1 MKIVKMLPVA
11 MLVALVACESQ
22 SSGSSDKAVAL
33 ESQSQRISY
42 LLGMDNGKNIRGIG
56 LEIDTE
62 AFNRGVS
69 DGLADQPPALTEE
82 QIAETVKT
90 FEAEMMAKRDE
101 MQQAEEQAF
110 SLQAEGNLKEGQAF
124 LAENGTKEGV
134 VTTASG
140 LQYKVI
146 SAGSGA
152 KPTVD
157 STVEVHYAG
166 RLLDG
171 TEFDSSVKRGVP
183 ATFGVTQV
191 IAGWTEALQLMPQGS
206 KWELYIPADLA
217 YGPGGTGP
225 IGPNQVLIF
234 EVELLNANVSAD

>member
-69 DGLADQPPALTEE
+69 DGLTDQPPALTEE

-134 VTTASG
+134 VTTARDR
-140 LQYKVI
+140 K
-146 SAGSGA
+146 
-152 KPTVD
+152 
-157 STVEVHYAG
+157 
-166 RLLDG
+166 
-171 TEFDSSVKRGVP
+171 SVV
-183 ATFGVTQV
+183 
-191 IAGWTEALQLMPQGS
+191 
-206 KWELYIPADLA
+206 
-217 YGPGGTGP
+217 
-225 IGPNQVLIF
+225 
-234 EVELLNANVSAD
+234 